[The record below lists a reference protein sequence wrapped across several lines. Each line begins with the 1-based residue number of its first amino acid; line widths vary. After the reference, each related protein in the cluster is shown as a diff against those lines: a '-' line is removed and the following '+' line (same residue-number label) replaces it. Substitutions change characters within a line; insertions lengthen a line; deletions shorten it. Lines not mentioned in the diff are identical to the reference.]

1 LEDVG
6 VCASVVELLGGDWRA
21 GWGAE
26 MPPPRELRVGSTLHE
41 AFDEIEVP
49 EIFGGL
55 GVDIGRGEMGD
66 EGLFHFCEVVSQP
79 GLGLLR

>member
-6 VCASVVELLGGDWRA
+6 VCASVVESLGGDWRA
-21 GWGAE
+21 GWGEE
-26 MPPPRELRVGSTLHE
+26 MVAPRELRVGSALHE
-41 AFDEIEVP
+41 TFDDIEVA

-66 EGLFHFCEVVSQP
+66 EGLFHFGEVELQI